1 MARKYEF
8 VDLSVP
14 IEPSESEP
22 FKPVVDHQDHR
33 AGAKVMS
40 QIFGVP
46 PERLP
51 GGLGWAN
58 DSVTL
63 ITHAGTHLDAPWH
76 YAPTAGGDRAMTI
89 DEVPLEWCYSD
100 GVVLDM
106 RGKGDGERITIEDI
120 EGELRRIDY
129 RVKPLDIVLIMT
141 GADKYWGSP
150 DYVNRGAGM
159 VASSTL
165 WLIERGVRVM
175 GTDAWGFDRPFV
187 HIIEEHARTGDDSI
201 IWEAHYAGIQKP
213 YCHLEKLANLD
224 RLPPHGFKVACF
236 PVKITGASAGWCRP
250 VAIMEVES

>member
-1 MARKYEF
+1 MAREYRF

-14 IEPSESEP
+14 IEESDSEP
-22 FKPVVDHQDHR
+22 FKPSVVHQDHA

-46 PERLP
+46 EADLP

-76 YAPTAGGDRAMTI
+76 YAPTAGGEAAATI
-89 DEVPLEWCYSD
+89 DLVPLEWCFSD

-106 RGKGDGERITIEDI
+106 RHKADGDRIEVEDVESELERISYEI
-120 EGELRRIDY
+120 
-129 RVKPLDIVLIMT
+129 KPLDIVLIMT
-141 GADKYWGSP
+141 GVDRYWGSA
-150 DYVNRGAGM
+150 DYINRGAGM
-159 VASSTL
+159 VKASTI

-175 GTDAWGFDRPFV
+175 GIDSWGFDRPFAK
-187 HIIEEHARTGDDSI
+187 IRDEYAETGDASM
-201 IWEAHYAGIQKP
+201 IWEAHYAGIEAP
-213 YCHLEKLANLD
+213 YCHLEKLANLHM
-224 RLPPHGFKVACF
+224 LPPHGFKVACF

-250 VAIMEVES
+250 VGMVPE

>member
-1 MARKYEF
+1 MGESTRL

-14 IEPSESEP
+14 IEESESEP
-22 FKPVVDHQDHR
+22 FKPEVEHQDHA
-33 AGAKVMS
+33 AGAAVMA

-46 PERLP
+46 PESLP

-58 DSVTL
+58 DRVTL

-76 YAPTAGGDRAMTI
+76 YAPTAGGERAMTI
-89 DEVPLEWCYSD
+89 DEVPLEWCFSD

-106 RGKGDGERITIEDI
+106 RGKADGEPIEVDDVRAELERISCE
-120 EGELRRIDY
+120 
-129 RVKPLDIVLIMT
+129 VKPLDIVLVMT
-141 GADKYWGSP
+141 GADRYWGSP
-150 DYVNRGAGM
+150 DYINKGAGM
-159 VASSTL
+159 TRASTL

-175 GTDAWGFDRPFV
+175 GIDSWGFDRPFKSIV
-187 HIIEEHARTGDDSI
+187 EQVKATGDTSI
-201 IWEAHYAGIQKP
+201 IWEAHYAGIEEP

-250 VAIMEVES
+250 VAIVGT